1 MAMQTF
7 DVKGTTRQGYLALP
21 EGGKGPGILV
31 LHAWWGLNDFF
42 KDLCERFAAEGY
54 VAFAPDVHHGKLATT
69 PADAEAILKSRDV
82 EAATATAEAAVEYLR
97 NHPAVTSKKI
107 GAIGFSM
114 GGSFAIELDAAH
126 PDVFAGIVMV
136 YGPFP
141 EWINSKT
148 PYLSLY
154 AENDEFDPIAEMKK
168 VDAANIEVHIYPG
181 VGHWFMESDRPENYN
196 DATAKQAWE
205 RSLQFFDR
213 MLK

>member
-1 MAMQTF
+1 MAMQSF
-7 DVKGTTRQGYLALP
+7 DVRGTSRLGYLALP

-42 KDLCERFAAEGY
+42 KELCDRLAAEGY
-54 VAFAPDVHHGKLATT
+54 VAFAPDVHHGKLANT
-69 PADAEAILKSRDV
+69 PDEAEAILKNRDV
-82 EAATATAEAAVEYLR
+82 EAATATAEASVDYLR
-97 NHPAVTSKKI
+97 NHPAVTSKKL

-114 GGSFAIELDAAH
+114 GGSFAIDLDSTH

-141 EWINSKT
+141 EYIKSKT
-148 PYLSLY
+148 PFISHY
-154 AENDEFDPIAEMKK
+154 AENDEFDPIVDMKK
-168 VDAANIEVHIYPG
+168 VDAPNIEVQIYPD
-181 VGHWFMESDRPENYN
+181 VGHWYFETDRPQNYN
-196 DATAKQAWE
+196 GAAAKLTWE